1 MGKSIETI
9 LMEVCEKGDVTSLKL
24 LGERNIN
31 LKNKSRSKG
40 FNTLFDRAVSTALSS
55 KKNTKNVIAALCEI
69 SGEGIAELLSED
81 MVVSIA
87 NKYQFDVLDCF
98 IEYGFSFSKESK
110 DKRYLSIY
118 DRLFRE
124 SISYARIELLEYLIP
139 RMDINILNLNKV
151 VHLLVRSENILEL
164 IESKLQERIDGFTC
178 IYALLCEKGL
188 TPMAV
193 AEILEGQE

>member
-1 MGKSIETI
+1 
-9 LMEVCEKGDVTSLKL
+9 MEVCEKGDVTSLKL
-24 LGERNIN
+24 LGERKIN

-151 VHLLVRSENILEL
+151 VPLLVRSENILEL
-164 IESKLQERIDGFTC
+164 IESKLQERVDGFTC